1 MKNLWWRAL
10 GPVTLI
16 SLLLTGW
23 LGLWVTPRAQQQG
36 DFARLVYLHPAE
48 AWVGIYLSFGTA
60 VIASGL
66 YLWPRT
72 RRASLDLVAASA
84 MEVSVVFLVLTLIT
98 GAIWGRPTW
107 GVWWAWDARLT
118 STAVMAVLALG
129 YLAYRYSFDD
139 PMRRAQRSAIL
150 ALISAVNVPIIHF
163 SVVWWKTLHQGATVL
178 TPGASIK
185 IHGIMAWTMLLSF
198 IAFTLCFV
206 WMTRVRYLIARQA
219 QEDSRTRLT
228 SAIAARQSEGG
239 V

>member
-48 AWVGIYLSFGTA
+48 AWVGIYVSFGTA

-107 GVWWAWDARLT
+107 GTFWEWDGRMT
-118 STAVMAVLALG
+118 STLILFLIYLGIIALWRAFEDQGRAGRVIAVFTLVGAL
-129 YLAYRYSFDD
+129 DI
-139 PMRRAQRSAIL
+139 P
-150 ALISAVNVPIIHF
+150 VVKF
-163 SVVWWKTLHQGATVL
+163 SVDWWNTLHQPASFSLMGSQHMAPSMEVPLLVMTLAFAALFATLDLVAMR
-178 TPGASIK
+178 TEIYRRRAE
-185 IHGIMAWTMLLSF
+185 
-198 IAFTLCFV
+198 TLE
-206 WMTRVRYLIARQA
+206 RQA
-219 QEDSRTRLT
+219 
-228 SAIAARQSEGG
+228 AASLG
-239 V
+239 